1 VRLGI
6 RVWVLGPSGPVGLGV
21 FLIPKCI
28 FKELENSRKLPIN
41 TKKMIK
47 MQINN

>member
-28 FKELENSRKLPIN
+28 FKELENSLKIHQSYL
-41 TKKMIK
+41 
-47 MQINN
+47 